1 MTQDTG
7 KKNRTR
13 KTLITRETLLD
24 RLTDP
29 LDAQSWEEFI
39 GIYWPLIFQ
48 YARSRGCSP
57 QMAADV
63 FQETMINLVRG
74 LPKFEYDRRKGRFR
88 SFLLKIV
95 DNRIVDIFRKE
106 SKFVH
111 ISSGADG
118 SSNWI
123 ETIPDEAG
131 QDWGKLWDRQFDKN
145 ILRRALMAV
154 RHKVQPATYKSFRMN
169 VLDGISIR
177 EVCETLVLDR
187 NTVYQHKSRVIE
199 MLKIE
204 CDRIKALLGE

>member
-7 KKNRTR
+7 KKNRNR

-29 LDAQSWEEFI
+29 LDAHSWEEFI

-74 LPKFEYDRRKGRFR
+74 LPKFQYDRTKGRFR

-95 DNRIVDIFRKE
+95 NNRIVDIFRKE

-111 ISSGADG
+111 INGDEDDSA
-118 SSNWI
+118 NWI
-123 ETIPDEAG
+123 ETVPDEAD
-131 QDWGKLWDRQFDKN
+131 QDWGKVWDLQFDKN
-145 ILRRALMAV
+145 ILRRALTAV

-169 VLDGISIR
+169 VLDGIPIQ
-177 EVCETLVLDR
+177 EVCEALGHDP

-199 MLKIE
+199 MLKVE
-204 CDRIKALLGE
+204 CNRIKTLLGE